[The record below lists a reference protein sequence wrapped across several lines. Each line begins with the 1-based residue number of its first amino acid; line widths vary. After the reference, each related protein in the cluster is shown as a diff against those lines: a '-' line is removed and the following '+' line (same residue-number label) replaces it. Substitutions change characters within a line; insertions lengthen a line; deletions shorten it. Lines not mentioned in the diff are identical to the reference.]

1 MTPTMTVSP
10 KRVTRILTVLATTL
24 VLLNVALHAVYYLV
38 PSAEIVVKAMEVFDL
53 DNEAAIPTW
62 YQSATLL
69 ACSILLAIIAL
80 AKKARRDRYV
90 IHWRMLSFAFLYL
103 SIDETATLHEQI
115 IKPLRAL
122 LHLGPVF
129 YNAWVLVAIPM
140 VLLFA
145 VMYLKFLFHL
155 PTQTRWLFIIAGL
168 VYVGGAAGV
177 DIPEGY
183 YEALYGTE
191 TMTYSLLVTLEESLE
206 MAGIEP
212 LAVSWT
218 PD

>member
-1 MTPTMTVSP
+1 
-10 KRVTRILTVLATTL
+10 
-24 VLLNVALHAVYYLV
+24 
-38 PSAEIVVKAMEVFDL
+38 
-53 DNEAAIPTW
+53 
-62 YQSATLL
+62 
-69 ACSILLAIIAL
+69 
-80 AKKARRDRYV
+80 
-90 IHWRMLSFAFLYL
+90 
-103 SIDETATLHEQI
+103 
-115 IKPLRAL
+115 
-122 LHLGPVF
+122 
-129 YNAWVLVAIPM
+129 M

-155 PTQTRWLFIIAGL
+155 PTQTRWRFIIAGL